1 MMSKKW
7 LMIVLGAVLL
17 LSACGN
23 GGKSE
28 GQSPAPSSASPSQQA
43 AGGESGEGGDVSGTV
58 NVLTQALEPTKM
70 LEKFAA
76 EHPNIKVNWETIG
89 GGKISEVIKTRLAA
103 GGENVDLITPL
114 RPDYLQL
121 AKTGQLVDLSDLP
134 YLDNYNPAVIEG
146 GKVDGKLYALSM
158 SMNFYVTWYNK
169 TMFDK
174 HNLKEPTNWEEFLA
188 VSEALKQAGEVPIVI
203 GSKDYGENN
212 HFSTIPYGSLLS
224 DDPTWVQ
231 KVGRGEAKW
240 TDSESIAAMEKYKQ
254 LADKGYFI
262 EGALGIGK
270 DQAYQ
275 IFYQG
280 KAAMISQQVGV
291 IEFLAANTPDFE
303 VGAFAPP
310 GNEPGQEL
318 RLPFSGGHTLA
329 LYNGSKNKE
338 ASKVFLEFISQ
349 TENAQLMTTE
359 INLPSSVKGVQYDF
373 HPIAQVLM
381 PLLSMPTSDL
391 MHAVVLPQTKNVLA
405 TAFQRI
411 ISKDKKTIEELA
423 KEVQAMTD
431 KELASQQ

>member
-1 MMSKKW
+1 MSKK
-7 LMIVLGAVLL
+7 LLSIVLGAMLL
-17 LSACGN
+17 LTACGGN
-23 GGKSE
+23 EGKSE
-28 GQSPAPSSASPSQQA
+28 GQTTPGPSSAGPSEQASP
-43 AGGESGEGGDVSGTV
+43 GGASGDASGTV

-121 AKTGQLVDLSDLP
+121 AKTGQLVDLSDLS
-134 YLDNYNPAVIEG
+134 YLDNYNPAVIDG
-146 GKVDGKLYALSM
+146 GKVDGKLYALSL

-174 HNLKEPTNWEEFLA
+174 HGLKEPTNWEEFLA
-188 VSEALKQAGEVPIVI
+188 VCEALKQAGEVPIVI

-231 KVGRGEAKW
+231 KVSAGETKW
-240 TDSESIAAMEKYKQ
+240 TDPASIAAMERYKL

-262 EGALGIGK
+262 DGALGIGK

-310 GNEPGQEL
+310 GNDPGQEL
-318 RLPFSGGHTLA
+318 RLPFSGGHTMA

-338 ASKVFLEFISQ
+338 AAAVFMEFISQ

-381 PLLSMPTSDL
+381 PMLTMPTADL

-411 ISKDKKTIEELA
+411 ISQEKTSIEDLA

-431 KELASQQ
+431 KELAAQ

>member
-1 MMSKKW
+1 MSKKW
-7 LMIVLGAVLL
+7 LSIALGAMLL
-17 LSACGN
+17 LSACGGN
-23 GGKSE
+23 EGKNE
-28 GQSPAPSSASPSQQA
+28 GQAPSPSSANPSQQA
-43 AGGESGEGGDVSGTV
+43 PAGGEGADVSGTV

-76 EHPNIKVNWETIG
+76 EHPTIKVNWETIG

-134 YLDNYNPAVIEG
+134 YLDNYNPAVIDG
-146 GKVDGKLYALSM
+146 GMVDGKLYALSL

-174 HNLKEPTNWEEFLA
+174 HGLKEPTNWEEFLA
-188 VSEALKQAGEVPIVI
+188 ACEALKQAGEVPIVI

-231 KVGRGEAKW
+231 KVSTGEAKW
-240 TDSESIAAMEKYKQ
+240 TDPESIAAMERYKL

-262 EGALGIGK
+262 DGALGIGK

-310 GNEPGQEL
+310 GNEPGQQL
-318 RLPFSGGHTLA
+318 RLPFSGGHTMA

-338 ASKVFLEFISQ
+338 AAAVFMEFISQ

-373 HPIAQVLM
+373 HPIAQALM
-381 PLLSMPTSDL
+381 PLLTMPTADL

-411 ISKDKKTIEELA
+411 ISQEKTPIEDLA

-431 KELASQQ
+431 KELAAQ

>member
-1 MMSKKW
+1 M
-7 LMIVLGAVLL
+7 LLLVLGAMLL
-17 LSACGN
+17 ISACGS
-23 GGKSE
+23 KSE
-28 GQSPAPSSASPSQQA
+28 NAAQSQAPAASSTSAAASEASA
-43 AGGESGEGGDVSGTV
+43 DIKGTV

-70 LEKFAA
+70 LEKFA
-76 EHPNIKVNWETIG
+76 EEYPEIKVNWETIG

-121 AKTGQLVDLSDLP
+121 AKTGQLVDFSDLP
-134 YLDNYNPAVIEG
+134 YLGNYNDSVIDG
-146 GKVDGKLYALSM
+146 ALVDGKLYALSL

-169 TMFDK
+169 SIFDK
-174 HNLKEPTNWEEFLA
+174 HGLQEPTNWEEFLA
-188 VSEALKQAGEVPIVI
+188 VCEALKAAGEVPIVI

-231 KVGRGEAKW
+231 KVARGEAKW
-240 TDSESIAAMEKYKQ
+240 TDPESIAAMERYQ
-254 LADKGYFI
+254 LLTDKGFFM
-262 EGALGIGK
+262 EGALGIGR

-291 IEFLAANTPDFE
+291 IEFLSANTPDFE

-310 GNEPGQEL
+310 GNNPGQEL

-329 LYNGSKNKE
+329 LYEGSKNKE
-338 ASKVFLEFISQ
+338 AAFIFLEFISQ

-359 INLPSSVKGVQYDF
+359 INLPSSVKGVEYDF
-373 HPIAQVLM
+373 HEIAKVLM
-381 PLLSMPTSDL
+381 PLLNMPTADL

-411 ISKDKKTIEELA
+411 IAKEGTSIEELA

-431 KELASQQ
+431 KERAEQ